1 MGHRA
6 GGQTTV
12 KLPGLT
18 APTAWSGP
26 ETPADSGAEAR
37 LPVLVHS
44 REDLNLRRTGSGA
57 IVRQMLHAGYERAP
71 LPPARQTPPTTES
84 DTPTKPLAKVK
95 KKPAGQRDP
104 FLDNAK
110 YLTIVLVAIGHA
122 WDPLRDD
129 SRMAG
134 ALYFVLYTFHMP
146 AFTIIS
152 GYLSRSF
159 DGKSRQVK
167 RLVTGVAVPYVVFQT
182 VYTFFMRWADN
193 PDREFH
199 YQEPGFALWF
209 LIALF
214 VWRLTTPLWKSMRWP
229 LPVSLVIAVSASVTP
244 SISSDLNVMRIA
256 QFLPF
261 FVIGLQ
267 LRPEHFQLVKRRQTR
282 WLAVPVVFCSLVVAY
297 WAVPRMSKGWF
308 LHDKSAEELG
318 APSWVGAVMTLAVFG
333 CGLVMT
339 ACFLSWVPRR
349 HMWFTSL
356 GAGTLYAYLLHI
368 YPIKISRQFNWYDMD
383 WVDHPLSR
391 VAITLLAA
399 TMMTILC
406 TAPVRKA
413 FRFVMEPKM
422 EWFFKRDAGAMARER
437 EKASAATAAGPAV
450 RPGSPA
456 SDGSAGSSGS
466 AESAGSAGAGGTT
479 GSTGTNP
486 AATSTGTMHAIRRT
500 STGARHAKR

>member
-1 MGHRA
+1 
-6 GGQTTV
+6 
-12 KLPGLT
+12 
-18 APTAWSGP
+18 
-26 ETPADSGAEAR
+26 
-37 LPVLVHS
+37 
-44 REDLNLRRTGSGA
+44 
-57 IVRQMLHAGYERAP
+57 MLHAGYERAP
-71 LPPARQTPPTTES
+71 LPPARHSPTTATDSAPSAAEPS
-84 DTPTKPLAKVK
+84 APA
-95 KKPAGQRDP
+95 KKPGKAKSGKKSAGQRDP

-159 DGKSRQVK
+159 DGRSRQVK
-167 RLVTGVAVPYVVFQT
+167 RLITGVAVPYVVFQT
-182 VYTFFMRWADN
+182 VYTFFMRWADD
-193 PDREFH
+193 PEREFH
-199 YQEPGFALWF
+199 FQEPGFALWF

-229 LPVSLVIAVSASVTP
+229 LPVALLIAVSASVTP
-244 SISSDLNVMRIA
+244 TINSDLNLMRIA

-261 FVIGLQ
+261 FVVGLQ
-267 LRPEHFQLVKRRQTR
+267 LRPEHFQLVKRRQSR
-282 WLAVPVVFCSLVVAY
+282 LIAVPVVFCALVVAY

-308 LHDKSAEELG
+308 LHDKAAQELG
-318 APSWVGAVMTLAVFG
+318 APAWVGAVMTLAVFG

-368 YPIKISRQFNWYDMD
+368 YPIKISRQFHWYDMD

-399 TMMTILC
+399 VMMTVLC
-406 TAPVRKA
+406 TAPVRKV
-413 FRFVMEPKM
+413 FRFAMEPKM

-437 EKASAATAAGPAV
+437 EKASAAPAANTPA
-450 RPGSPA
+450 GQGTSPA
-456 SDGSAGSSGS
+456 RDAAAGSS
-466 AESAGSAGAGGTT
+466 ETT
-479 GSTGTNP
+479 GSTP
-486 AATSTGTMHAIRRT
+486 AVTSTGTLHAIRRT
-500 STGARHAKR
+500 SKGARHAKR